1 MNVLNVANIVN
12 DWIEKKLNLPFTI
25 YNDVIPDTSD
35 NAACLR
41 YDPAPAAERRYTDG
55 TRLLKWNL
63 TYYVRNKNRTKAR
76 EYADKITARLD
87 GVEITD
93 GTSGVNIQIEAATL
107 PQFISI
113 DEKNTTLHILRPFTN
128 IRREILNTFGIT
140 NSTKPSKWHT
150 PHTFAYIRRK

>member
-1 MNVLNVANIVN
+1 MNVLNVANDVN

-25 YNDVIPDTSD
+25 YNDVISDTSD

-76 EYADKITARLD
+76 EYADKITAKLD

-93 GTSGVNIQIEAATL
+93 ETSGVNIQIEASTL

-113 DEKNTTLHILRPFTN
+113 DEKNNTIYSAAIVCTYLEP
-128 IRREILNTFGIT
+128 RE
-140 NSTKPSKWHT
+140 SMED
-150 PHTFAYIRRK
+150 

>member
-1 MNVLNVANIVN
+1 MSALNVANIVN

-25 YNDVIPDTSD
+25 YNDVIPETKD

-63 TYYVRNKNRTKAR
+63 TYYVRNKDRTKAR
-76 EYADKITARLD
+76 NYADEITAQLD
-87 GVEITD
+87 GAEIHD
-93 GTSGVNIQIEAATL
+93 PASGVCIQIEAATL

-113 DEKNTTLHILRPFTN
+113 DEKN
-128 IRREILNTFGIT
+128 NTIYNAAIVCT
-140 NSTKPSKWHT
+140 
-150 PHTFAYIRRK
+150 YIEPRDSMEA

>member
-1 MNVLNVANIVN
+1 MSALNVSNIVN

-25 YNDVIPDTSD
+25 YNDVIPDTID

-93 GTSGVNIQIEAATL
+93 GTSGVCIHIEAATL
-107 PQFISI
+107 PQFISM
-113 DEKNTTLHILRPFTN
+113 DEKNNTIYSAAIVCTYLEP
-128 IRREILNTFGIT
+128 RE
-140 NSTKPSKWHT
+140 SME
-150 PHTFAYIRRK
+150 A